1 MIKYIITEDQYEKLL
16 KASLKRHVNDPEPNI
31 TSGSFNID
39 GEEVKYNV
47 SIRPDGYVYV
57 NYLYKSK
64 KSRVHVMSE
73 ENFIQLSK
81 MEQEDAV
88 EFRIKKDIE
97 KKSK

>member
-1 MIKYIITEDQYEKLL
+1 MMKYIITEDQYEKLL
-16 KASLKRHVNDPEPNI
+16 QASSKRHSNDPEPNI
-31 TSGSFNID
+31 NSGSFNID
-39 GEEVKYNV
+39 GSNIKYNI

-57 NYLYKSK
+57 NYQYKSK
-64 KSRVHVMSE
+64 KSKVHVMSE

-81 MEQEDAV
+81 KGQEDAV